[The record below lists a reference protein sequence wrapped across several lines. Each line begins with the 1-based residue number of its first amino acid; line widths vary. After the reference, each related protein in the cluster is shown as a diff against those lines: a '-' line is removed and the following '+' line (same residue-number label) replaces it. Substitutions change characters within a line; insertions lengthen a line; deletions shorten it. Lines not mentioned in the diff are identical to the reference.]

1 MKAKR
6 PSRKAGPQPAP
17 PISAADFPALSSFLR
32 GYLHQD
38 MRDEYGSPQSAA
50 RAFWSDAD
58 EQERS
63 SVAEQW
69 TQFLDRTEE
78 RPLSEVNRVLTVTLG
93 SSYALTA
100 EDVLKLS
107 AVFSGNLRHRPK

>member
-1 MKAKR
+1 MSPKR
-6 PSRKAGPQPAP
+6 PSRKSGTEPVP

-38 MRDEYGSPQSAA
+38 MKDEYGSPEAAA
-50 RAFWSDAD
+50 RSFWSDAD
-58 EQERS
+58 EQERA

-69 TQFLDRTEE
+69 TQFLNRTDEH
-78 RPLSEVNRVLTVTLG
+78 PLSEVNRVLTVTLG
-93 SSYALTA
+93 SSYSLTA

-107 AVFSGNLRHRPK
+107 AVFSSNLRHRPK